1 MKKLAIIC
9 LAPFVTLF
17 FLTAGVLAGEKIKIG
32 AIFSVTGGQASIDTP
47 GLKGAQLAA
56 KEINLR
62 GGVNGKE
69 IELIHLDGETR
80 ISAIKDAMARLVNE
94 YKVVAVIGLNDSSY
108 ALAAGP
114 IAQKAGITFLTSG
127 ATLPS
132 LPIEVGNCMFLT
144 AFGDDAQAYA
154 VASYA
159 SKALGA
165 RTAWVL
171 TDSSSDFTLA
181 LANFFIEKFKEL
193 AGMNAILLEDSY
205 HTGDRDFSAQIG
217 RLKAIRPQPDL
228 LMVSALPS
236 DCGAIVKQVRDAGIE
251 MPIVSGDG
259 FDTPLLVKVAGMGS
273 RNVFFAT
280 HISFQNKRPVVQNF
294 KKAYK
299 QEYGH
304 FPENAF
310 AALGYD
316 SLRLIAAI
324 NKADT
329 IEPAAIR
336 DVLAHIKGFKGVT
349 GTISY
354 ATGKRVP
361 KKSVTIIKV
370 LDKEFR
376 FAEEIAPSQLR

>member
-1 MKKLAIIC
+1 
-9 LAPFVTLF
+9 
-17 FLTAGVLAGEKIKIG
+17 
-32 AIFSVTGGQASIDTP
+32 
-47 GLKGAQLAA
+47 
-56 KEINLR
+56 
-62 GGVNGKE
+62 
-69 IELIHLDGETR
+69 
-80 ISAIKDAMARLVNE
+80 MARLVNE

-108 ALAAGP
+108 ALTAGP

-132 LPIEVGNCMFLT
+132 LPIEVGNCMLLT

-154 VASYA
+154 AASYA
-159 SKALGA
+159 HKALSSRA
-165 RTAWVL
+165 AWVL

-228 LMVSALPS
+228 LMISALPS
-236 DCGAIVKQVRDAGIE
+236 DCGAIAKQVRDAGIE
-251 MPIVSGDG
+251 KPIVSGDG
-259 FDTPLLVKVAGMGS
+259 FDTPLLVKLAGRGS

-280 HISFQNKRPVVQNF
+280 HVSLENKSPVVQDF

-299 QEYGH
+299 EEYGH

-310 AALGYD
+310 ATLGYD
-316 SLRLIAAI
+316 SLRLIATAI
-324 NKADT
+324 KKADG
-329 IEPAAIR
+329 IQPSAIR
-336 DVLAHIKGFKGVT
+336 DELAHIKGFMGVT

-370 LDKEFR
+370 FYKEFR
-376 FAEEIAPSQLR
+376 FAEEIRPSQLR